1 MNHMGQKAKHCH
13 HSGSLSFFVLLTIT
27 NLFCKGNHYLY
38 FYYHRVSFELLLNEN
53 IYYIFFYIC
62 LLLLHIIVVRFIHLM
77 PVAVVGWASLLCSIP
92 LVDYITIY
100 PSYYWTSRLFSF
112 SCCESGAMNILVH
125 MFWWNWW
132 TIEYACIYL

>member
-13 HSGSLSFFVLLTIT
+13 HSGSLSFLSSSQSLTSSVKATTIYT
-27 NLFCKGNHYLY
+27 STII
-38 FYYHRVSFELLLNEN
+38 VSFELLLNEN
-53 IYYIFFYIC
+53 IYYIFFHIC